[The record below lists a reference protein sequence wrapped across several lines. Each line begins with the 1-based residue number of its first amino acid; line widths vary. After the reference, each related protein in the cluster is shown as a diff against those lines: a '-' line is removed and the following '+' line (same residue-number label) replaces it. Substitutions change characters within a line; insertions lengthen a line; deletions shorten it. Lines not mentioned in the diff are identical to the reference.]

1 MYSHLIHR
9 TKKKKERMVLPRDVH
24 GNSIDRHE
32 GLGDVYDVEL
42 NKSYSTDN
50 DEEVRCST
58 IVLEDDDHISY
69 ICRTDVSE

>member
-1 MYSHLIHR
+1 MI
-9 TKKKKERMVLPRDVH
+9 LPRDVH
-24 GNSIDRHE
+24 GSSIDRHE

-42 NKSYSTDN
+42 KKSYSTDN

-58 IVLEDDDHISY
+58 IDLYDDDHISY